1 MSDLFDHRQVRRA
14 FSRAAHHY
22 DDAAALQREVGARL
36 LESLDY
42 YDERAQREAQG
53 GTPRTP
59 QRVLDVGCGPGHAAV
74 QMQQRW
80 PKAQVIALDL
90 ALPMARE
97 AMDNAKRM
105 RVAGSRIP
113 NPVSRLFAQR
123 PQPLCAD
130 ARALPLADGS
140 VDVLFSNLCLQWI
153 EDLPAV
159 FAGFRRVLR
168 PDGLMVLSTFGPDT
182 LWELR
187 EAFAHA
193 DSAPHV
199 SPFASIAQFG
209 DALIAAGFKDPVLD
223 RDEFRLQHDSLAD
236 LMREL
241 RTIGATNA
249 LATRRR
255 SLTGRARFVRAAQ
268 AYDPMRRDGKLPA
281 TWEVIT
287 AQAWGPQPGTPI
299 RVGGVDEV
307 AVPVS
312 RIPIRRRG

>member
-1 MSDLFDHRQVRRA
+1 MTTLFDHRQVRRA

-22 DDAAALQREVGARL
+22 DDAAALQREVASRL

-42 YDERAQREAQG
+42 FDERAQREAQG
-53 GTPRTP
+53 DKPRAP
-59 QRVLDVGCGPGHAAV
+59 QVVLDVGCGPGHAAV
-74 QMQQRW
+74 AMQKRW

-97 AMDNAKRM
+97 ATDNAR
-105 RVAGSRIP
+105 RARPG
-113 NPVSRLFAQR
+113 RLPLPFARPQR

-140 VDVLFSNLCLQWI
+140 VDVLFSNLCLQWV

-159 FAGFRRVLR
+159 FAGFRRVLK
-168 PDGLMVLSTFGPDT
+168 PDGLMVLSTFGPET

-187 EAFAHA
+187 EAFGHA

-199 SPFASIAQFG
+199 SPFATIAQFG

-223 RDEFRLQHDSLAD
+223 RDEFHLQHDSLGD

-241 RTIGATNA
+241 RTLGATNA

-255 SLTGRARFVRAAQ
+255 SLTGRERFARAAQ
-268 AYDPMRRDGKLPA
+268 AYEPLRRDGKLPA

-307 AVPVS
+307 SVPVTK
-312 RIPIRRRG
+312 IPIRRRG

>member
-22 DDAAALQREVGARL
+22 DDAAALQREVGSRL

-53 GTPRTP
+53 GKPRSP
-59 QRVLDVGCGPGHAAV
+59 QRVLDIGCGPGHAAV

-97 AMDNAKRM
+97 AHDNARQM
-105 RVAGSRIP
+105 RPAAS
-113 NPVSRLFAQR
+113 NPVSRLLASR

-187 EAFAHA
+187 EAFSHA

-199 SPFASIAQFG
+199 SPFATIAQFG

-241 RTIGATNA
+241 RTLGATNA
-249 LATRRR
+249 LSTRRR
-255 SLTGRARFVRAAQ
+255 SLTGRARFARAAQ
-268 AYDPMRRDGKLPA
+268 GYEPMRRDGRLPA

-287 AQAWGPQPGTPI
+287 AHAWGPQPGTPI
-299 RVGGVDEV
+299 RIGGVDEV

>member
-1 MSDLFDHRQVRRA
+1 MTELFDHRQVRRA

-36 LESLDY
+36 LDSLDY
-42 YDERAQREAQG
+42 FDERAQREAG
-53 GTPRTP
+53 GATPRTP
-59 QRVLDVGCGPGHAAV
+59 QVVLDVGCGPGHATAD
-74 QMQQRW
+74 MQKRW
-80 PKAQVIALDL
+80 PKAQVLALDL
-90 ALPMARE
+90 ALPMLHESRR
-97 AMDNAKRM
+97 NAGGWRPF
-105 RVAGSRIP
+105 R
-113 NPVSRLFAQR
+113 QR
-123 PQPLCAD
+123 PHALCAD

-159 FAGFRRVLR
+159 FAGFRRVLK

-187 EAFAHA
+187 EAFGHA

-209 DALIAAGFKDPVLD
+209 DALIAAGFRDPVLD
-223 RDEFRLQHDSLAD
+223 RDEFRLQHDTLGD

-241 RTIGATNA
+241 RTLGATNA
-249 LATRRR
+249 LRTRRR
-255 SLTGRARFVRAAQ
+255 SLTGRERFARAAQ
-268 AYDPMRRDGKLPA
+268 AYEPLRSDDKLPA
-281 TWEVIT
+281 TWEVII
-287 AQAWGPQPGTPI
+287 AHAWGPPPGTPI

-307 AVPVS
+307 AVPVAK
-312 RIPIRRRG
+312 IPIRRRG